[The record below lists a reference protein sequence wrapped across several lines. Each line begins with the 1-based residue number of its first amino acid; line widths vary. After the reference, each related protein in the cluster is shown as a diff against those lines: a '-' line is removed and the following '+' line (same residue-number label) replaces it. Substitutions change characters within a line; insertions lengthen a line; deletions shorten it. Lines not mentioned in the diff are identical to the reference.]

1 MKRKTT
7 EEVLAESFQ
16 EVAAKKAV
24 NRITIKDIVSNC
36 GLSSTTFY
44 RYYRDKEDL
53 IAWIYKRNCRAIL
66 ERLKDS
72 PCWWEEMVSEWI
84 NDCVQN
90 RYFLINLL
98 TNTGRYDAF
107 VQHMVDITEKIIEDE
122 ITARSGGAAISKKD
136 HVKLYLHTMGAVRL
150 MCAWMLG
157 KVSIT
162 QELAAEII
170 SETGAPLI
178 RALLPSPQGV

>member
-7 EEVLAESFQ
+7 EVVLAESFQ

-72 PCWWEEMVSEWI
+72 PCWWEEMVREWI

-122 ITARSGGAAISKKD
+122 ITARSGGAAISKK
-136 HVKLYLHTMGAVRL
+136 KTMSNYTCTRWGRFVS
-150 MCAWMLG
+150 CAPG
-157 KVSIT
+157 C
-162 QELAAEII
+162 
-170 SETGAPLI
+170 SEK
-178 RALLPSPQGV
+178 

>member
-36 GLSSTTFY
+36 GLSPTTFY

-53 IAWIYKRNCRAIL
+53 IAWIYKRNCLSIL

-72 PCWWEEMVSEWI
+72 PRWWEELVNEWVSHF
-84 NDCVQN
+84 VQN

-107 VQHMVDITEKIIEDE
+107 VQDMVDITEKIIEDE
-122 ITARSGGAAISKKD
+122 ITARSGGAAISEKD

-150 MCAWMLG
+150 MCAWLLG
-157 KVSIT
+157 NVSIT
-162 QELAAEII
+162 QELVTEII
-170 SETGAPLI
+170 TETGAPLI

>member
-53 IAWIYKRNCRAIL
+53 IAWIYKSNCRAIL

-72 PCWWEEMVSEWI
+72 PAG
-84 NDCVQN
+84 
-90 RYFLINLL
+90 
-98 TNTGRYDAF
+98 GRRWSASGS
-107 VQHMVDITEKIIEDE
+107 M
-122 ITARSGGAAISKKD
+122 TACRTATS
-136 HVKLYLHTMGAVRL
+136 
-150 MCAWMLG
+150 
-157 KVSIT
+157 
-162 QELAAEII
+162 
-170 SETGAPLI
+170 
-178 RALLPSPQGV
+178 